1 MISDQ
6 IIQDYLEEER
16 DQNHKLRQLKIAA
29 LVLSFVMLILFSI

>member
-16 DQNHKLRQLKIAA
+16 NQSGKLKQIKIAA
-29 LVLSFVMLILFSI
+29 LIVSLAMLILFSI